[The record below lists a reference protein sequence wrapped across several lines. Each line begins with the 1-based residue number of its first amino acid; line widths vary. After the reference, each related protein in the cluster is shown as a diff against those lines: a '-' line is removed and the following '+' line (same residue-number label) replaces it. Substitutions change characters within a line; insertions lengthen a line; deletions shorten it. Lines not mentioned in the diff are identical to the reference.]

1 MSTGERLAAADPLIG
16 RVIADKFRLREC
28 VGMGASGSVYKAD
41 QIALHRTVAIKVLN
55 QELANDDRLV
65 RRFQDEAM
73 AASRLNHPNTVS
85 IIDYGQTEDGLL
97 YLAMEF
103 LNGRTLTQM
112 IQRELPFRPAWI
124 ADTIAQILAGLE
136 EAHAGGVVHAD
147 MKSDNI
153 VIEHRRGGWDLA
165 KVVDFG
171 IARILGAPRTDAGE
185 RSICG
190 TPEYMAPEVIAGAD
204 PTFASDLY
212 GVGVILYE
220 MLTGS
225 TPFVGGSTVD
235 ILTKHLYQAPERPR
249 ERVAEL
255 VVDRGLEACALRA
268 LAKKPADR
276 FPSASAFRQA
286 VAEIAVQAAE
296 TAAGAIR
303 CDACGAAS
311 AVPFK
316 FCPECG
322 HPRENLTRTLE
333 IPSLHPATAPT
344 ADVSEMVQEAAREWS
359 DASAGGLFPLPLVG
373 REPDLDQLTRFF
385 VNEGAAMLQVVGG
398 SGSGRSRLIA
408 EAYIRLAEVSR
419 DVIIYHTA
427 PDPSGL
433 ASTFYPIRSIVAAIL
448 GLPPMCPYEGLG
460 DALEAIGLS
469 RRDLPGIAELFGHRG
484 ELWQLEPPVRRR
496 ELIAATVRVM
506 RAAAS
511 RGPAVLVFE
520 DVDQYDQPS
529 QELLRRLAERTDS
542 HPLRVVVSNGVEFA
556 GRWPH
561 GVVRLDLRP
570 LDSPALEQLTG
581 HLRARVPEAMPDA
594 ATLERLTAG
603 IPARI
608 THLVRYLV
616 EGGSLAH
623 APESLGDIIAARL
636 GLLPRDALLLCQ
648 GAAVFGS
655 EVERELLRTVLRK
668 NVDEASGL
676 SGSKPGE
683 AFERALELVCDRG
696 LLVES
701 DGRLSFHQA
710 LVRDICYDATP
721 ADVRRTLHEC
731 AAQALHADSASAAV
745 LGHHHEMAGHRAQAA
760 ELLMLAG
767 DGAVHQLDDLGAS
780 TLYQRAMAAARQVL
794 LADDDADNRIRFVT
808 LSVRLADV
816 LRVGGEVALA
826 RGVVEEARGYC
837 GDAPLLEAQLLRAS
851 SHLSLAEG
859 DTAGAVATVRRALG
873 LAIPNGNMDL
883 IAELYL
889 DLSHV
894 HLRNGSPEVAM
905 GELEEAV
912 DLLTLGEGIDAN
924 GGPEAMWRLL
934 LRMAQLGTSLASGE
948 LEQRRAVKLGEAA
961 LRQAQRVRSRLG
973 MARVQSML
981 ASLYEK
987 TGDREQVERCR
998 AAAVAEMRNLGDR
1011 RGTAELLLAGIRPTR
1026 TLMRIDPS
1034 TLREAAVLA
1043 AEIGWQEGV
1052 DQARRG
1058 GGS

>member
-1 MSTGERLAAADPLIG
+1 MSITGERRAAPDPLIG

-41 QIALHRTVAIKVLN
+41 QMALDRTVAIKVLN
-55 QELANDDRLV
+55 QDLATDDRLV

-112 IQRELPFRPAWI
+112 IQREMPFGPAWV
-124 ADTIAQILAGLE
+124 ADTLGQILAGLE

-171 IARILGAPRTDAGE
+171 IARILGAPRSDPGE

-190 TPEYMAPEVIAGAD
+190 TPEYMAPEVIGGAD

-225 TPFVGGSTVD
+225 TPFAGGSTVD
-235 ILTKHLYQAPERPR
+235 ILTRHLYEAPERPR
-249 ERVAEL
+249 ERVADPA
-255 VVDRGLEACALRA
+255 VDPDLESCALRA

-276 FPSASAFRQA
+276 FPSATAFRQA
-286 VAEIAVQAAE
+286 VAEIAARATAQ
-296 TAAGAIR
+296 AAGAIR

-322 HPRENLTRTLE
+322 HPRERSHTVEL
-333 IPSLHPATAPT
+333 PSLHSATAPT
-344 ADVSEMVQEAAREWS
+344 ADVSDMVREAAREWS
-359 DASAGGLFPLPLVG
+359 DDSAGGLFPLPLVG
-373 REPDLDQLTRFF
+373 REPELDQLTRFF

-398 SGSGRSRLIA
+398 PGSGRSRLIT

-419 DVIIYHTA
+419 DVIIYHAA

-433 ASTFYPIRSIVAAIL
+433 AATFYPIRSIVAAVL
-448 GLPPMCPYEGLG
+448 GLPPMCPYDGLG

-496 ELIAATVRVM
+496 ELIAATVRVL

-556 GRWPH
+556 ERWPQA
-561 GVVRLDLRP
+561 VVRLDLQP
-570 LDSPALEQLTG
+570 LDRAPVEQLTG
-581 HLRARVPEAMPDA
+581 HLRARAPEAMPDA
-594 ATLERLTAG
+594 ATLERLTG
-603 IPARI
+603 GNLARI

-616 EGGSLAH
+616 EGGSLEH
-623 APESLGDIIAARL
+623 APESLGDLIAARL
-636 GLLPRDALLLCQ
+636 GLLPRNALLLCQ
-648 GAAVFGS
+648 GAAVFGC
-655 EVERELLRTVLRK
+655 EVGRELLRTVLRK

-683 AFERALELVCDRG
+683 AFERALEAVCDRG

-710 LVRDICYDATP
+710 LVRDVCYDATP

-731 AAQALHADSASAAV
+731 AVQALQTDSASAAV

-767 DGAVHQLDDLGAS
+767 DGAVHQLDDIGAS

-837 GDAPLLEAQLLRAS
+837 GDAPVLEAQLLRAS

-859 DTAGAVATVRRALG
+859 DTSGAVSTVRRALG
-873 LAIPNGNMDL
+873 LAIPSGNMEL

-905 GELEEAV
+905 AELEEAV
-912 DLLTLGEGIDAN
+912 DLLTLGEGIGAE

-934 LRMAQLGTSLASGE
+934 LRMAQLGTSLADGD
-948 LEQRRAVKLGEAA
+948 LEQRRAVTLGEAA

-987 TGDREQVERCR
+987 VGDREQVERCR

-1043 AEIGWQEGV
+1043 AEVGWQEGV
-1052 DQARRG
+1052 DQARRR